1 MVPGG
6 FGGADYPPP
15 SSQTQCQVQQQYPD
29 PHSEQG
35 HIFKQD
41 KEAIY
46 K

>member
-1 MVPGG
+1 MVPS
-6 FGGADYPPP
+6 FSAADFPG
-15 SSQTQCQVQQQYPD
+15 QCPQGQQQFPD

-41 KEAIY
+41 KDAIY